1 MKKTIVLA
9 ILTFV
14 LAACR
19 GQPAS
24 NPNGFSQPAPNVIA
38 PAPPVSGSAGPS
50 ALQVVLVPSELI
62 VGPNRFAVGLID
74 PPRGMITNAAVHFRY
89 FDLTDPTKPTVESEA
104 DAAVEQTPD
113 GESTIYTQEREFA
126 RAGPWGVEVQAR
138 LPDGSTIVKRTA
150 FRVVDHSA
158 TLKPGDRV
166 PALETRTY
174 KDVNGNLHLL
184 SSAPKPNP
192 EFYRLNLAQALT
204 NGKPTILL
212 FSTPAFCQ
220 TRLCGPAYDII
231 THIQERFRD
240 QFNFIHVEV
249 YRGLPNPAATNW
261 ELDPAMTA
269 FGLRTEPWVYV
280 IDKGVVTYR
289 VEGLFTEAEIER
301 HLMTPGAPAAA
312 PERGTSNTK

>member
-1 MKKTIVLA
+1 MKKLVLFFTLA
-9 ILTFV
+9 LA
-14 LAACR
+14 LAACS
-19 GQPAS
+19 GKPATDS
-24 NPNGFSQPAPNVIA
+24 SGFSPPAPNRVA
-38 PAPPVSGSAGPS
+38 PAPPVSGSAGSP
-50 ALQVVLVPSELI
+50 ALQIILVPSELI
-62 VGPNRFAVGLID
+62 VGPNRFAVGLVD
-74 PPRGMITNAAVHFRY
+74 PQRGMITNAAVHFRY
-89 FDLTDPTKPTVESEA
+89 FDLSTPSTPTVESEA
-104 DAAVEQTPD
+104 DAIMEETPD
-113 GESTIYTQEREFA
+113 GESTIYAQERTFA

-138 LPDGSTIVKRTA
+138 LSDGSTLVKRIG
-150 FRVVDHSA
+150 FQVVDHSS

-184 SSAPKPNP
+184 TSAPKPNP
-192 EFYRLNLAQALT
+192 EFYRLSLAQALT

-249 YRGLPNPAATNW
+249 YRGLPNPAETKW

-269 FGLRTEPWVYV
+269 FGLHTEPWVYV

-289 VEGLFTEAEIER
+289 VEGLFTEAEVEQ
-301 HLMTPGAPAAA
+301 HLMAPGVPASAQ
-312 PERGTSNTK
+312 ERGASNNK